1 MSEEL
6 QSRLEQLN
14 WLYDVPET
22 LSIAHLTAE
31 DKERV
36 LDLIDFI
43 TTEYLRRMLALK
55 YGRK

>member
-6 QSRLEQLN
+6 QSRLERLN
-14 WLYDVPET
+14 WLYDVPEP
-22 LSIAHLTAE
+22 LNIAHLTAE
-31 DKERV
+31 EKERV

-43 TTEYLRRMLALK
+43 TAEYMRRMLALK